1 MDMVYCVLVNNVKF
15 DFSCDGVEVT
25 LFDKKRASKAVE
37 GKCFDVPIVI
47 GDEDIDTYIAD
58 VLTANS
64 GWCVVD
70 FEYRIVATHEEDYHV
85 R

>member
-1 MDMVYCVLVNNVKF
+1 MDMVYCIFVNNVKF
-15 DFSCDGVEVT
+15 DFTSDDGEVS
-25 LFDKKRASKAVE
+25 LFETKRAKKSVE

-58 VLTANS
+58 VLTAHS

-70 FEYRIVATHEEDYHV
+70 FEYRIVATHEEGYHD
-85 R
+85 